1 MTNEELTAALQE
13 KMTAEQERYKGEL
26 LKLPPEEILKNAY
39 QYAIREDIV
48 YSLESHNLSDGQLSA
63 LLKLDRPLESVWQ
76 TFLDSDYDTMS
87 PVRDSVED
95 RADEELR
102 AAKREKQRGEHEETK
117 PLSIREQLKEGGSR
131 AAPERAGK
139 PPVKER

>member
-1 MTNEELTAALQE
+1 M
-13 KMTAEQERYKGEL
+13 
-26 LKLPPEEILKNAY
+26 
-39 QYAIREDIV
+39 
-48 YSLESHNLSDGQLSA
+48 SA
-63 LLKLDRPLESVWQ
+63 LLKLDRPLESVYQ
-76 TFLDSDYDTMS
+76 TFIHNDYDTMS

-102 AAKREKQRGEHEETK
+102 AAKREEREETK
-117 PLSIREQLKEGGSR
+117 RPSIREQLKEGGSS

>member
-13 KMTAEQERYKGEL
+13 KMTAEQESYTSEL
-26 LKLPPEEILKNAY
+26 LKLPPEKILENAY
-39 QYAIREDIV
+39 QYAVREDIV
-48 YSLESHNLSDGQLSA
+48 YSLEDCSLSNAQLSA

-76 TFLDSDYDTMS
+76 TFLHNDYDTMS
-87 PVRDSVED
+87 PIRDSVED

-102 AAKREKQRGEHEETK
+102 AAKREERGEPKHA
-117 PLSIREQLKEGGSR
+117 SIRKQLKEGGSG
-131 AAPERAGK
+131 AAPERAAK

>member
-1 MTNEELTAALQE
+1 MSNEELTAALQE
-13 KMTAEQERYKGEL
+13 KMTAEQESYKSEL
-26 LKLPPEEILKNAY
+26 LKLPPEKILENAY
-39 QYAIREDIV
+39 QYAVREDIV
-48 YSLESHNLSDGQLSA
+48 YSLEDCSLSDAQLSA

-76 TFLDSDYDTMS
+76 TFLHNDYDTMS
-87 PVRDSVED
+87 PIRDSMEN

-102 AAKREKQRGEHEETK
+102 AAKREERKETK
-117 PLSIREQLKEGGSR
+117 HASIREQLKEGGSS

>member
-26 LKLPPEEILKNAY
+26 LKMPPEKILENAY
-39 QYAIREDIV
+39 QYGVREDIV
-48 YSLESHNLSDGQLSA
+48 YSLESHALSDEQLSA
-63 LLKLDRPLESVWQ
+63 LLKLDRPLESVWR
-76 TFLDSDYDTMS
+76 TFIHNDYDTMS
-87 PVRDSVED
+87 PIRDSVED

-102 AAKREKQRGEHEETK
+102 AAKRAERKETK
-117 PLSIREQLKEGGSR
+117 HASIREQLKEGGSG